1 MNRTPAIFF
10 LHYNNKLIDSKSKFF
25 YQCVEI
31 LYCFV
36 LQTRNCT
43 FTDKQDFD
51 EKAQVSLWLSGP
63 QFRCP
68 CHVKRDPTLCI
79 SINRDIGQGIQY
91 LVSAKMKGTR

>member
-10 LHYNNKLIDSKSKFF
+10 LHYNNKLIDSKSKIF